1 MSKAITEVH
10 EIKVYNESTR
20 LFLVKSF
27 YCYELYI
34 SNMQE
39 YMGDRF
45 VKMVEDRIYM
55 DDVFDK
61 VIENSKEGFNKFLK
75 EGKSSGSL
83 RDVLFDEV
91 KVNLRHMHNVIFNSN

>member
-1 MSKAITEVH
+1 MSKVITEVH
-10 EIKVYNESTR
+10 EIKVYNESPR

-45 VKMVEDRIYM
+45 EMVMKTEYIWM
-55 DDVFDK
+55 M
-61 VIENSKEGFNKFLK
+61 FLT
-75 EGKSSGSL
+75 
-83 RDVLFDEV
+83 R
-91 KVNLRHMHNVIFNSN
+91 

>member
-39 YMGDRF
+39 YM
-45 VKMVEDRIYM
+45 
-55 DDVFDK
+55 
-61 VIENSKEGFNKFLK
+61 SAASFLIPPNIQPK
-75 EGKSSGSL
+75 PPNCGVPL
-83 RDVLFDEV
+83 LTTTI
-91 KVNLRHMHNVIFNSN
+91 NQLI

>member
-39 YMGDRF
+39 YMAIDLL
-45 VKMVEDRIYM
+45 KWLKTEYIWMM
-55 DDVFDK
+55 
-61 VIENSKEGFNKFLK
+61 FLT
-75 EGKSSGSL
+75 
-83 RDVLFDEV
+83 R
-91 KVNLRHMHNVIFNSN
+91 

>member
-45 VKMVEDRIYM
+45 FKMVEDRIYM

-61 VIENSKEGFNKFLK
+61 VIENSKEC
-75 EGKSSGSL
+75 KSSGSL

>member
-1 MSKAITEVH
+1 MSNAITEVH

-27 YCYELYI
+27 YCYEIYI
-34 SNMQE
+34 SNMKE

-45 VKMVEDRIYM
+45 FKMIEDRVYM

-61 VIENSKEGFNKFLK
+61 VIEKIRKDSISFLR
-75 EGKSSGSL
+75 S
-83 RDVLFDEV
+83 V
-91 KVNLRHMHNVIFNSN
+91 KVLALSEMFYSMKSK

>member
-1 MSKAITEVH
+1 MSNTITEVH
-10 EIKVYNESTR
+10 EIKVYNDSTR
-20 LFLVKSF
+20 LFFVKSF
-27 YCYELYI
+27 YYYELYI
-34 SNMQE
+34 SNMKE

-45 VKMVEDRIYM
+45 FKRVEDREYM

-61 VIENSKEGFNKFLK
+61 VIENSKEGFNRFLK
-75 EGKSSGSL
+75 ECKCSGSL